1 MLDVYRLAGQ
11 EWLAFR
17 HLTFQEY
24 GAARALVQMP
34 PDDLWA
40 ILRPRLH
47 APHWRGVMLLTA
59 AILPSASN
67 FIRRILNAGQDDSL
81 ETHIHHHLLLAAACL
96 AESTSV
102 EGELLEEIVSRL
114 EVCLC
119 SPIPLLCE
127 DAAERLIDIGKVQA
141 RDSMIQVALRY
152 TSHHNPWT
160 RESAVSI
167 LAELET
173 SSEAAIDAYLAY
185 IQERTVGRER
195 RFSFSNRRHKT
206 LLTIVE
212 LLGTL
217 EPVDKR
223 VVMTLVELGNYDHVS
238 MGVLRAIPGSLVAL
252 GRSDLASAISQR
264 VLRPFTTI
272 DWQKQFKQQRE
283 ADRKFF
289 LMIAELL
296 CEDNTQVNS
305 DVGIAE
311 LQNFLAFLDFPEWPN
326 TWIYK
331 IARGQ
336 VGLYG
341 KQVLHIAAALLGV
354 KKGVLAT
361 QARAVAET
369 MVKDKEIKVL
379 SRLLKILLANWGD
392 WWYTHNHNTH

>member
-1 MLDVYRLAGQ
+1 
-11 EWLAFR
+11 
-17 HLTFQEY
+17 
-24 GAARALVQMP
+24 
-34 PDDLWA
+34 
-40 ILRPRLH
+40 
-47 APHWRGVMLLTA
+47 
-59 AILPSASN
+59 
-67 FIRRILNAGQDDSL
+67 
-81 ETHIHHHLLLAAACL
+81 
-96 AESTSV
+96 
-102 EGELLEEIVSRL
+102 
-114 EVCLC
+114 
-119 SPIPLLCE
+119 
-127 DAAERLIDIGKVQA
+127 
-141 RDSMIQVALRY
+141 
-152 TSHHNPWT
+152 
-160 RESAVSI
+160 
-167 LAELET
+167 
-173 SSEAAIDAYLAY
+173 
-185 IQERTVGRER
+185 VGRER